1 MSKSRTLPQA
11 TFMEIDA
18 KLATEYLKK
27 ERKSEPGVKGTN
39 RKISI
44 NVVDEYAAAMLRGEW
59 DLTHQ
64 GIAFSDEDH
73 MIDGGHR
80 LRAVI
85 AADQEKPGITVPFM
99 VTFGIPEESML
110 AMDIGRRRVPA
121 DFLAM
126 AGESNVTA
134 LSGILRLAYCY
145 YNVPWVHT
153 ETWTRHRITPT
164 MQNDFLAANPSLR
177 ESVYE
182 TFPLKKL
189 FKPSA
194 GGAFHFITTKERPD
208 VDVQDFL
215 YQLRSG
221 ELLAK
226 GDPALTL
233 RELMLNSK
241 AALRRF
247 TATEELALMIKAFNR
262 WAKQEESHLLAFRSG
277 EQFPR
282 VYVP

>member
-1 MSKSRTLPQA
+1 MAQTKKLPQA
-11 TFMEIDA
+11 TFVQIDA
-18 KLATEYLKK
+18 ALAREYLKK
-27 ERKSEPGVKGTN
+27 ERQPEAGVKGTN
-39 RKISI
+39 RKVSI
-44 NVVDEYAAAMLRGEW
+44 NIVDEYAAAMLRGEW
-59 DLTHQ
+59 EVTHQ

-73 MIDGGHR
+73 MVDGGHR

-85 AADQEKPGITVPFM
+85 AADAEKPGITVPFM
-99 VTFGIPEESML
+99 VTFGLPEEAML

-121 DFLAM
+121 DFLTM
-126 AGESNVTA
+126 SGEQNVTT
-134 LSGILRLAYCY
+134 LSGILRMTYCY
-145 YNVPWVHT
+145 YNVPWAHN
-153 ETWTRHRITPT
+153 ESWSRHRITPT
-164 MQNDFLAANPSLR
+164 MQNDFLAGNPELR

-182 TFPLKKL
+182 AMPLRKL
-189 FKPSA
+189 FKGSA
-194 GGAFHFITTKERPD
+194 SGAFHFIATKERPD
-208 VDVQDFL
+208 VDVADFL

-241 AALRRF
+241 ASLRRF
-247 TATEELALMIKAFNR
+247 SASEELALMIKAFNR

-282 VYVP
+282 IYVP